1 MTLCVVR
8 AYNITVRVLIFR
20 ERSLTPPLP
29 SEESGSRIPTGRR
42 DPLRIMGGPYQDPQE
57 ITEPIVVLPITSD
70 QCQSPLF
77 RLPPE
82 LRQEIW
88 KMSLGNN
95 VIHILHKHQRL
106 GHVKCNLRSIRNGE
120 RVSISV
126 GTQSFWGKIET
137 TLHLKFNPFSKD
149 RQVIWRDC

>member
-106 GHVKCNLRSIRNGE
+106 GHVKCKSTVYQEWGTGEHLCWNSKFLRKNRNYFAPQ
-120 RVSISV
+120 I
-126 GTQSFWGKIET
+126 
-137 TLHLKFNPFSKD
+137 
-149 RQVIWRDC
+149 